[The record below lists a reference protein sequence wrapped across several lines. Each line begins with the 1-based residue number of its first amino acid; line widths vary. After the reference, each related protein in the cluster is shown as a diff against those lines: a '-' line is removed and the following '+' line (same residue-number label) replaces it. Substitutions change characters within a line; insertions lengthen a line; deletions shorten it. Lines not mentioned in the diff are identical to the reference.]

1 MLNLLSWRAKSG
13 EMAAMDND
21 RKFPIDISARVN
33 YLAEQS
39 DEADSRFVFAYT
51 ITLTNASDSS
61 VQLISRHWIITDSE
75 RHVQEVRGKGV
86 VGEQPVLKPGQSF
99 EYSSGTVLA
108 TQVGT
113 MSGSYQMVAEDGTEF
128 DAPIPMFVLSVPRV
142 LH

>member
-1 MLNLLSWRAKSG
+1 
-13 EMAAMDND
+13 MDD
-21 RKFPIDISARVN
+21 SSEKYRIDITARVN

-39 DEADSRFVFAYT
+39 DEADGRFVFAYT
-51 ITLTNASDSS
+51 ITLTNASDSA

-75 RHVQEVRGKGV
+75 HHIQEVRGKGV

-113 MSGSYQMVAEDGTEF
+113 MQGSYQMVAEDGTEF